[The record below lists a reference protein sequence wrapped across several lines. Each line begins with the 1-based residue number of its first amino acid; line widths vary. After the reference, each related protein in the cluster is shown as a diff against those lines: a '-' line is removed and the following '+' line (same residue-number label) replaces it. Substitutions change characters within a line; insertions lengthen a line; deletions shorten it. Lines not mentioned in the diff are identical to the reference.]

1 MTTAQGLVVL
11 WSLLVLTSDLTA
23 RRIPNFLSIG
33 AALFA
38 AIFLVVSGMT
48 VLGANWQAALVG
60 MALGLLLTLPA
71 YLARWLGAGDV
82 KLVVA
87 IGLLDGWQ
95 GVVASFAVA
104 GLLAGMVA
112 VAWMTLERY
121 GGSPMPTTRR
131 WLPFGAALAVGML
144 VKIGLEL

>member
-1 MTTAQGLVVL
+1 MATVEWLIVL
-11 WSLLVLTSDLTA
+11 WSLLVLASDLA
-23 RRIPNFLSIG
+23 VRRIPNFLSLG

-38 AIFLVVSGMT
+38 TVFLVVSGMT

-82 KLVVA
+82 KLMLA
-87 IGLLDGWQ
+87 IGLLGGWQ
-95 GVVASFAVA
+95 GVLVSFVVA
-104 GLLAGMVA
+104 GLLAGT
-112 VAWMTLERY
+112 MTVGWLMIARY
-121 GGSPMPTTRR
+121 WGCSMPDRR

-144 VKIGLEL
+144 VKIGLES